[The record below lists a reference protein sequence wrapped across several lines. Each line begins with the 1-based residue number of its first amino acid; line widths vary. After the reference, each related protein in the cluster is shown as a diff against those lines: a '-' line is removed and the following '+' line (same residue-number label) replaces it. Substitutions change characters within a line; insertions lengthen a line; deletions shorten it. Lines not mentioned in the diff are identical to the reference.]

1 MRVSGNIILPPQSKI
16 DDASC
21 LKLEVTDTIQ
31 CNLEEVGCDRKV
43 FYQNIIP
50 NVVINQGK
58 VLYLLEINPGSNNL
72 FEISGAIN
80 NGWCGD
86 GIKDGDYFT
95 DVTHY
100 IEKSKGDVVK
110 NIKLMQYGKK
120 ERSKFLK
127 RYKVR
132 QKYANILRHIQIIN
146 DVSDVLHLSS
156 GYKSG

>member
-1 MRVSGNIILPPQSKI
+1 MLLRVSGNFILPPQSKI

-50 NVVINQGK
+50 NAVINQDK
-58 VLYLLEINPGSNNL
+58 VLYTLEINPGSNNV
-72 FEISGAIN
+72 FEISGTIN

-95 DVTHY
+95 DVIHY
-100 IEKSKGDVVK
+100 IEKYNGDVFK
-110 NIKLMQYGKK
+110 NIKLVQYGKEK
-120 ERSKFLK
+120 RSKFLG
-127 RYKVR
+127 
-132 QKYANILRHIQIIN
+132 Q
-146 DVSDVLHLSS
+146 
-156 GYKSG
+156 